1 MPRRVIYTSEALNK
15 RLVARA
21 AVTGVSVSQLACVLL
36 DQALSLYD
44 LTAPATSAEELSG
57 QGKAIADTVVGNILG
72 RGVLEI
78 PDGSGPPTGGP

>member
-1 MPRRVIYTSEALNK
+1 MPRRVIYTSEALNQ

-36 DQALSLYD
+36 DQALSHYD
-44 LTAPATSAEELSG
+44 LATPATSAEELSG
-57 QGKAIADTVVGNILG
+57 QGKAIADKVVGNILG

-78 PDGSGPPTGGP
+78 PDGGPPAGGP

>member
-1 MPRRVIYTSEALNK
+1 MPRRVIYTSDELNQ

-44 LTAPATSAEELSG
+44 YVTPAASAEELAL
-57 QGKAIADTVVGNILG
+57 QGRSIAENIVG
-72 RGVLEI
+72 GVLGLGLLEM
-78 PDGSGPPTGGP
+78 PPGEEKE